1 MIKYTTGE
9 FSCGVLF
16 LVEER
21 GIMNPNEESRN
32 ITTISKNYFLV
43 FLSLFSAFVT
53 ISMGIMEII
62 DNKIGFFDFIRIIIF
77 ILATIVVVVYSF
89 SDSSIVYC
97 FKSFI
102 IFAVIITDV
111 LTIGYDTIRFA
122 LKTLDNDYI
131 KIAEFYNVDEK
142 LIISYAIILL
152 IWFAFMYIFLSLD
165 IMRSALSIRAFKMLT
180 IFCGYIAFLAV
191 CGQIMLKMII
201 EGKCTLIL
209 NFFPYNSIYAL
220 FLLTNLLAIGSKRKM
235 IKSAKTYQIN

>member
-1 MIKYTTGE
+1 
-9 FSCGVLF
+9 
-16 LVEER
+16 
-21 GIMNPNEESRN
+21 MNPNEENRN
-32 ITTISKNYFLV
+32 VTAISKNYFLV

-62 DNKIGFFDFIRIIIF
+62 DNKISFFDFIRIIIY

-89 SDSSIVYC
+89 SDNSMVYN
-97 FKSFI
+97 FKGFI
-102 IFAVIITDV
+102 IFAVLITDI
-111 LTIGYDTIRFA
+111 LTIGHDTIRFA
-122 LKTLDNDYI
+122 FQTLDEDYI
-131 KIAEFYNVDEK
+131 KIADFYKVDEK

-152 IWFAFMYIFLSLD
+152 IWFTFMYIFLGLD
-165 IMRSALSIRAFKMLT
+165 ILRSALGTRAFKMLT

-191 CGQIMLKMII
+191 CGQIMLKIII

-209 NFFPYNSIYAL
+209 NTFPYNSMYAL